1 MRYVLVTVS
10 SGIIDRVTFFDDASG
25 AITALAKHVK
35 TMDVEKE
42 DAAVFG
48 PDGMTAN
55 AKDFFDESDQYCDNL
70 SEVLEGAEKAHEQV
84 YIIGNPQHR
93 LGFTVASPDDP
104 LGYNNP
110 AAALSDLGQM
120 RKEYGSHL
128 KLYRVAP
135 VKGPVAR
142 IEDLQ
147 KYNKECEIEDF
158 DYALISEYL
167 KELS

>member
-1 MRYVLVTVS
+1 MKYVLVTVW
-10 SGIIDRVTFFDDASG
+10 SGIIDQVTFFFDESK
-25 AITALAKHVK
+25 AILALAEYVK
-35 TMDVEKE
+35 SMNVEKE

-55 AKDFFDESDQYCDNL
+55 AKDFLDENDQYCGNQNT
-70 SEVLEGAEKAHEQV
+70 VLVRAEKSDEQV

-93 LGFTVASPDDP
+93 LGFMVASPDDP
-104 LGYNNP
+104 LGYKEP

-120 RKEYGSHL
+120 RKDYGTHL
-128 KLYRVAP
+128 KLYRVQP
-135 VKGPVAR
+135 VNGPVAQ
-142 IEDLQ
+142 IEDL
-147 KYNKECEIEDF
+147 KKFNNECEVEDF